1 MDIPM
6 TTPTAAAAAPAFD
19 PSLATTIPP
28 RRRVRPHDGLLE
40 QLNQQS
46 ARKRFEAYGDIAWDA
61 PEHAFE
67 AGDPRLECDP
77 DAGLGATGWYRAQP
91 AELRSRLGLHLTV
104 QQMRLGMEFESILS
118 RGLLEFAG
126 ICEAGSGELR
136 YVCHEVSEEMQHSLM
151 FNEVIAR
158 AGLPVRGLE
167 GLDAWGAQRV
177 PALGRTF
184 PELFF
189 IHVLGGEAPIDH
201 VQRLALARREG
212 LHPLLRRVMQIHVVE
227 EARHISFAKSYLRQR
242 LPRLRRWQ
250 RWKLR
255 VAAPW
260 LLAKM
265 TRQMLEPP
273 AWLLDSY
280 GVPEDV
286 RDEALHHSAQR
297 QRMAEGLA
305 PVRELCRE
313 TGLLTRTTAPLWRV
327 LGIWS

>member
-1 MDIPM
+1 
-6 TTPTAAAAAPAFD
+6 
-19 PSLATTIPP
+19 
-28 RRRVRPHDGLLE
+28 
-40 QLNQQS
+40 
-46 ARKRFEAYGDIAWDA
+46 
-61 PEHAFE
+61 
-67 AGDPRLECDP
+67 
-77 DAGLGATGWYRAQP
+77 
-91 AELRSRLGLHLTV
+91 
-104 QQMRLGMEFESILS
+104 
-118 RGLLEFAG
+118 
-126 ICEAGSGELR
+126 
-136 YVCHEVSEEMQHSLM
+136 
-151 FNEVIAR
+151 
-158 AGLPVRGLE
+158 
-167 GLDAWGAQRV
+167 AWGAQRV

-242 LPRLRRWQ
+242 LPRLRRWP

-255 VAAPW
+255 VTAPW

-286 RDEALHHSAQR
+286 RDEARHHSAQR

-313 TGLLTRTTAPLWRV
+313 
-327 LGIWS
+327 